1 MGVHRTCRQAN
12 GVELTRRL
20 WVVEH
25 VPHGSWRRSEYVGA
39 SALAQQVWGKPLPGG
54 AWALLAINGATNHNY
69 DATVPLHL
77 INDTGT

>member
-1 MGVHRTCRQAN
+1 M
-12 GVELTRRL
+12 
-20 WVVEH
+20 
-25 VPHGSWRRSEYVGA
+25 
-39 SALAQQVWGKPLPGG
+39 AQQVWGKPLPGG